1 MSSAANA
8 QGVTPAAPKSFGR
21 QLHEAAGEWWQ
32 TDFPNWIY
40 VFKMVLAGLLALGI
54 GYALD
59 LESPRSG
66 LITVFIV
73 MQPQSGMILAKS
85 FYRVIGTFIGSVAV
99 VVFVGLFAQ
108 TPELFLLAT
117 ALWIGL
123 CTFGS
128 AHNRNFRSY
137 GFVLSGYTVAL
148 IGIPAA
154 LNPAL
159 TFDSVMTRA
168 TEITVGIV
176 CAGVVSALVFPQ
188 ASAPGLVRI
197 IRGRFTA
204 FVDLIGST
212 LGGTADRKALEATNA
227 RFVGDIIGLE
237 ALRSSAIFEDP
248 EIRLRSGRLTRMNSE
263 FMALSTR
270 VHALHQLMNRL
281 HDSRNP
287 SAQLVIDAISPY
299 FREVQPLLTRSG
311 GEPVM
316 TATDAAD
323 AALKLET
330 YKQELPRRMRATRS
344 EHAQALDDDAIL
356 DFDTASELLY
366 RVIEE
371 LHAYTLTYA
380 SLVQRR
386 HEREQWEHA
395 YSPKTSMVTASI
407 AGARAAITLIGLST
421 FWILSGWPSGDVA
434 SLNAAAFCAITS
446 AAPDPAKATR
456 TVTMGVALAVVLGY
470 FYTFHIVPQLD
481 GFWMLAAALTPV
493 LMLAVLLTTKPTLA
507 GYGLGIC
514 IFFPFVAVPDNLA
527 HFNAAGYL
535 NECIALMVSLV
546 VTTVAFMLLLPPT
559 TNWTVRHLEKLL
571 RKQVVQACFGKLAHL
586 ALQFES
592 GTRDLMHQITMV
604 TGSRPAL
611 RKDAFGWMFATLEIG
626 HAVIELRTELHGIR
640 SGNPGLLPPSAYA
653 ALDRLRETL
662 PALFEQPTPATLA
675 AVLDANNRA
684 IAEVQFAIGPQY
696 RERSER
702 HRLQRTLSY
711 LHFIRTA
718 LLDPQSPL
726 QPMHQHQ
733 SVGASTSSASNSGA
747 NHAA

>member
-1 MSSAANA
+1 VS
-8 QGVTPAAPKSFGR
+8 TPATSVQASPSPSPGR
-21 QLHEAAGEWWQ
+21 QLREAASEWWQ

-40 VFKMVLAGLLALGI
+40 VFKMVFAGLLALGI
-54 GYALD
+54 GYALNLD
-59 LESPRSG
+59 SPRSA

-85 FYRVIGTFIGSVAV
+85 FYRVIGTLIGSVV
-99 VVFVGLFAQ
+99 VVLFVGLFAQ
-108 TPELFLLAT
+108 TPELFLLAS
-117 ALWIGL
+117 ACWIGL
-123 CTFGS
+123 CTVGS

-148 IGIPAA
+148 IGLPAA
-154 LNPAL
+154 LNPAT
-159 TFDSVMTRA
+159 TFTSVMTRV

-176 CAGVVSALVFPQ
+176 CVGVVSALVFPQ
-188 ASAPGLVRI
+188 ASSPGLVRI
-197 IRGRFTA
+197 IRSRFTA

-212 LGGTADRKALEATNA
+212 LGGTSDRKQLEATNA

-248 EIRLRSGRLTRMNSE
+248 EVRLRSGRLTRMNSE

-281 HDSRNP
+281 HTSSNA
-287 SAQLVIDAISPY
+287 SAQRVIDMISPY

-316 TATDAAD
+316 GALDAAD
-323 AALKLET
+323 AALKLDA
-330 YKQELPRRMRATRS
+330 YKQELPRRVRATRT
-344 EHAQALDDDAIL
+344 ENAQLLDDEAIL

-366 RVIEE
+366 RVIDE

-386 HEREQWEHA
+386 HEREQWEHNYA
-395 YSPKTSMVTASI
+395 PKTSMVTASI

-421 FWILSGWPSGDVA
+421 FWILSGWPSGSVA
-434 SLNAAAFCAITS
+434 ALNAAAFCAITS

-456 TVTMGVALAVVLGY
+456 TVTMGVVVAMVLGY
-470 FYTFHIVPQLD
+470 VYTFHILPRLD

-493 LMLAVLLTTKPTLA
+493 LMMAVLLTTKPKLA

-514 IFFPFVAVPDNLA
+514 IFFPFLAVPDNLV
-527 HFNAAGYL
+527 HFDAAGYI
-535 NECIALMVSLV
+535 NEAIALIVSLV
-546 VTTVAFMLLLPPT
+546 VTTIAFMLLLPPT
-559 TNWTVRHLEKLL
+559 TNWTVRHLEKQL

-592 GTRDLMHQITMV
+592 GTRDLMHQITV
-604 TGSRPAL
+604 LTSSRPGL
-611 RKDAFGWMFATLEIG
+611 RQNAFGWMFATLEIG
-626 HAVIELRTELHGIR
+626 HAVIELRTELQAIR
-640 SGNPGLLPPSAYA
+640 SGNPGLLPPPAHA

-662 PALFEQPTPATLA
+662 PELFNHPNPATRA
-675 AVLDANNRA
+675 AVLSANDGA
-684 IAEVQFAIGPQY
+684 IAEVQQAIGPHY

-718 LLDPQSPL
+718 LLDPYSPL
-726 QPMHQHQ
+726 QPAPKDGQD
-733 SVGASTSSASNSGA
+733 SNSNITSGTNGAS
-747 NHAA
+747 HAA

>member
-1 MSSAANA
+1 MNQPATTTATRTPFGA
-8 QGVTPAAPKSFGR
+8 QLR
-21 QLHEAAGEWWQ
+21 EAAGDWWQ
-32 TDFPNWIY
+32 NERPTWIY
-40 VFKMVLAGLLALGI
+40 VFKMVFAGLLALGI
-54 GYALD
+54 GYTLD
-59 LESPRSG
+59 LESPRSA

-85 FYRVIGTFIGSVAV
+85 FYRVIGTLVGSVAV
-99 VVFVGLFAQ
+99 VVLVGLFAQ
-108 TPELFLLAT
+108 TPELFLIAS

-123 CTFGS
+123 CTMGS
-128 AHNRNFRSY
+128 AYNRNFRSY

-148 IGIPAA
+148 VGLPAA
-154 LNPAL
+154 LHPGI
-159 TFDSVMTRA
+159 TFDSMMTRV

-204 FVDLIGST
+204 FVDLIGAT
-212 LGGTADRKALEATNA
+212 LGGTTDRKKLDAANA
-227 RFVGDIIGLE
+227 RFIGDIIGLE

-281 HDSRNP
+281 HASPAP
-287 SAQLVIDAISPY
+287 SARIVIDAISPY
-299 FREVQPLLTRSG
+299 FKEVQPLLTRDS

-316 TATDAAD
+316 SAVDAAD
-323 AALKLET
+323 AALKLEA
-330 YKQELPRRMRATRS
+330 YKRELPRRVRATRG
-344 EHAQALDDDAIL
+344 ELRLDSDSAML

-380 SLVQRR
+380 SLPQRR

-395 YSPKTSMVTASI
+395 YTPKTSMTTALI
-407 AGARAAITLIGLST
+407 AGARAAVTLLLLSA
-421 FWILSGWPSGDVA
+421 FWLASGWPSGDVA
-434 SLNAAAFCAITS
+434 ALNAAAFCAITS

-456 TVTMGVALAVVLGY
+456 TVAIGVAFATVAGY
-470 FYTFHIVPQLD
+470 FYTFHLLPRAD
-481 GFWMLAAALTPV
+481 GYWMLAAMLTPM
-493 LMLAVLLTTKPTLA
+493 LMLAVLLTTKPKWA

-514 IFFPFVAVPDNLA
+514 IFFPFLAVPDNFA
-527 HFNAAGYL
+527 RFNAAGYL
-535 NECIALMVSLV
+535 NEAVALMVSLT
-546 VTTVAFMLLLPPT
+546 VTAISFMVLLPPT
-559 TNWTVRHLEKLL
+559 TDWIVRVLEKQL
-571 RKQVVQACFGKLAHL
+571 RKQVVDACFGKLGHL
-586 ALQFES
+586 ALKFES
-592 GTRDLMHQITMV
+592 GTRDLMHQITML
-604 TGSRPAL
+604 TSSRPTL
-611 RKDAFGWMFATLEIG
+611 RQIAFGWTFATLEVG
-626 HAVIELRTELHGIR
+626 HAIIELRTELNGIR
-640 SGNPGLLPPSAYA
+640 TERPDLLPAGAYA
-653 ALDRLRETL
+653 ALNRLRETI
-662 PALFEQPTPATLA
+662 PALFNTPNRDTFANALA
-675 AVLDANNRA
+675 ANDHA
-684 IAEVQFAIGPQY
+684 IAQVQQAIGPHY

-726 QPMHQHQ
+726 HTMRD
-733 SVGASTSSASNSGA
+733 GAADANPTNSGA
-747 NHAA
+747 RHAT

>member
-1 MSSAANA
+1 MNQPADTTA
-8 QGVTPAAPKSFGR
+8 VTARASFGA
-21 QLHEAAGEWWQ
+21 QLREAAADWLRNDG
-32 TDFPNWIY
+32 PNWIY
-40 VFKMVLAGLLALGI
+40 VFKMVFAGLLALGI

-59 LESPRSG
+59 LESPRSA

-85 FYRVIGTFIGSVAV
+85 FYRVIGTLIGSVAI

-108 TPELFLLAT
+108 TPELFLLAS

-123 CTFGS
+123 CTVGS

-148 IGIPAA
+148 IGLPAA
-154 LNPAL
+154 LNPGI
-159 TFDSVMTRA
+159 TFDSVMTRV

-197 IRGRFTA
+197 IRGRFSA
-204 FVDLIGST
+204 FVDLIGAT
-212 LGGTADRKALEATNA
+212 LGGTTERKQLEATNA

-281 HDSRNP
+281 HANP
-287 SAQLVIDAISPY
+287 APGAQTVIAAISPY
-299 FREVQPLLTRSG
+299 FKEVQPLLTRES

-316 TATDAAD
+316 SAVDAAD
-323 AALKLET
+323 AALKLEA
-330 YKQELPRRMRATRS
+330 YKRELPRRVRATRD
-344 EHAQALDDDAIL
+344 ALALDSDSAML

-380 SLVQRR
+380 SLNQRR
-386 HEREQWEHA
+386 HEREQWDHSYA
-395 YSPKTSMVTASI
+395 PKTSMTTALI
-407 AGARAAITLIGLST
+407 AGARAAITLLLLSA
-421 FWILSGWPSGDVA
+421 FWLASGWPSGDVA
-434 SLNAAAFCAITS
+434 ALNAAAFCAITS

-456 TVTMGVALAVVLGY
+456 TVAIGVVFAAIAGY
-470 FYTFHIVPQLD
+470 VYTFHILPRMD
-481 GFWMLAAALTPV
+481 GYWMLAAALMPV
-493 LMLAVLLTTKPTLA
+493 LMLAVLLTTKPKWA

-514 IFFPFVAVPDNLA
+514 IFFPFLAVPDNFA

-535 NECIALMVSLV
+535 NEAIALMVSLI
-546 VTTVAFMLLLPPT
+546 VTAVAFMLLLPPT
-559 TNWTVRHLEKLL
+559 TDWTVRILEKQL
-571 RKQVVQACFGKLAHL
+571 RKQVVDACFGKLGHL
-586 ALQFES
+586 ALKFES
-592 GTRDLMHQITMV
+592 GTRDLMHQITML
-604 TGSRPAL
+604 TSSRPVL
-611 RKDAFGWMFATLEIG
+611 RQNAFGWMFATLEVG
-626 HAVIELRTELHGIR
+626 HAIIELRTELHGIR
-640 SGNPGLLPPSAYA
+640 TGAPDLLPPAAYA
-653 ALDRLRETL
+653 ALDRLRETI
-662 PALFEQPTPATLA
+662 PALFERPNGATLA
-675 AVLDANNRA
+675 AALAANDGA
-684 IAEVQFAIGPQY
+684 IVEVQQAIGPHY

-718 LLDPQSPL
+718 LLDEQSPL
-726 QPMHQHQ
+726 HTMRAG
-733 SVGASTSSASNSGA
+733 GADSANNNPGA
-747 NHAA
+747 RHAT

>member
-1 MSSAANA
+1 MN
-8 QGVTPAAPKSFGR
+8 TPAAPAQPSSPAPSLGR
-21 QLHEAAGEWWQ
+21 QLRDAAAEWRQ

-85 FYRVIGTFIGSVAV
+85 FYRVIGTLIGSVAI

-117 ALWIGL
+117 AVWIGL
-123 CTFGS
+123 CTMGS
-128 AHNRNFRSY
+128 AYNRNFRSY

-159 TFDSVMTRA
+159 TFDSVMTRV

-197 IRGRFTA
+197 IRSRFTA
-204 FVDLIGST
+204 FVDLIGGT
-212 LGGTADRKALEATNA
+212 LGGTADRKKLEAANA

-248 EIRLRSGRLTRMNSE
+248 EVRLRSGRLTRMNSE

-287 SAQLVIDAISPY
+287 SAQLAIDAISPY

-316 TATDAAD
+316 TAVDAAD
-323 AALKLET
+323 SALKLES
-330 YKQELPRRMRATRS
+330 YKQELPRRIRATRT
-344 EHAQALDDDAIL
+344 EHAPALNDGALL
-356 DFDTASELLY
+356 DFDTAAELLY
-366 RVIEE
+366 RVIDE

-386 HEREQWEHA
+386 HEREQWEHVYA
-395 YSPKTSMVTASI
+395 PKTSVVTAGI

-421 FWILSGWPSGDVA
+421 FWLLSGWPSGDVA
-434 SLNAAAFCAITS
+434 ALNAAAFCAITS

-456 TVTMGVALAVVLGY
+456 TVTMGVAVAVVLGY
-470 FYTFHIVPQLD
+470 FYTFQVVPRLD
-481 GFWMLAAALTPV
+481 GFWMLAAALAPV
-493 LMLAVLLTTKPTLA
+493 LMMAVLLTTKPALA
-507 GYGLGIC
+507 GYGMGIC
-514 IFFPFVAVPDNLA
+514 IFFPFLAVPDNLA

-535 NECIALMVSLV
+535 NEAVALMLSLI
-546 VTTVAFMLLLPPT
+546 VTTAAFMVLLPPT
-559 TNWTVRHLEKLL
+559 TDWTVRHLEKQL

-592 GTRDLMHQITMV
+592 GTRDLMHQITML

-611 RKDAFGWMFATLEIG
+611 RKNAFGWMFATLEIG

-640 SGNPGLLPPSAYA
+640 SSKAELLPPGAYA
-653 ALDRLRETL
+653 ALDRLRATL
-662 PALFEQPTPATLA
+662 PALFERPTPATLA
-675 AVLDANNRA
+675 AVLEANDRT
-684 IAEVQFAIGPQY
+684 IAEVQQAIGPHY
-696 RERSER
+696 RERNER

-726 QPMHQHQ
+726 QPLQPAPRKGDANL
-733 SVGASTSSASNSGA
+733 SSGTS
-747 NHAA
+747 HAA

>member
-1 MSSAANA
+1 MN
-8 QGVTPAAPKSFGR
+8 TPAASAAAGLGR
-21 QLHEAAGEWWQ
+21 QIQEAARDWGRTE
-32 TDFPNWIY
+32 FPNWIY
-40 VFKMVLAGLLALGI
+40 VFKMVFAGLLALGI

-59 LESPRSG
+59 LESPRSA

-85 FYRVIGTFIGSVAV
+85 FYRVIGTLVGSVAIV
-99 VVFVGLFAQ
+99 VLVGLFSQ
-108 TPELFLLAT
+108 TPELFLLAS

-148 IGIPAA
+148 IGLPAA

-159 TFDSVMTRA
+159 TFDSVMTRV

-176 CAGVVSALVFPQ
+176 CAGVVSALVLPR
-188 ASAPGLVRI
+188 ASAPDLVRI

-204 FVDLIGST
+204 FVDLVGNT
-212 LGGTADRKALEATNA
+212 LGGSADRQQLEATNA

-237 ALRSSAIFEDP
+237 ALRSAAIFEDP
-248 EIRLRSGRLTRMNSE
+248 EIRLRSGRLSRMNSE

-281 HDSRNP
+281 HAGHTP
-287 SAQLVIDAISPY
+287 GAQFVIDSISPY
-299 FREVQPLLTRSG
+299 FHEVQPLLTRTG

-316 TATDAAD
+316 SALDAAE
-323 AALKLET
+323 AALKLEN
-330 YKQELPRRMRATRS
+330 YKQDLPRRVRATRT
-344 EHAQALDDDAIL
+344 EQAPMLSDEALL
-356 DFDTASELLY
+356 DFDTAAELLY
-366 RVIEE
+366 RVIDE

-386 HEREQWEHA
+386 HEREEWDHSYA
-395 YSPKTSMVTASI
+395 PKTSKFIAGI
-407 AGARAAITLIGLST
+407 AGARAAITLIGLSA
-421 FWILSGWPSGDVA
+421 FWILSGWPTGDVA
-434 SLNAAAFCAITS
+434 ALNAAAFCAITS

-456 TVTMGVALAVVLGY
+456 TVTLGVVGAVVLGY
-470 FYTFHIVPQLD
+470 FYTFHVMPRLD

-493 LMLAVLLTTKPTLA
+493 LLFAVLLTTKPATA

-514 IFFPFVAVPDNLA
+514 IFFPFLAAPDNLVN
-527 HFNAAGYL
+527 FNAAGYL
-535 NECIALMVSLV
+535 NSAIALMVSLI
-546 VTTVAFMLLLPPT
+546 VTTGAFAILMPPT
-559 TNWTVRHLEKLL
+559 TNWTVRHLEKQL
-571 RKQVVQACFGKLAHL
+571 RKQVIQACFGKLAHL

-592 GTRDLMHQITMV
+592 GTRDLMHQITMI
-604 TGSRPAL
+604 TSDRPAL
-611 RKDAFGWMFATLEIG
+611 RQQAFGWMFATLEIG
-626 HAVIELRTELHGIR
+626 HAVIELRTELDGIR
-640 SGNPGLLPPSAYA
+640 SRNPGLLPPSAYA
-653 ALDRLRETL
+653 ALDRLRQTL
-662 PALFEQPTPATLA
+662 PSLFQRPDRITLA
-675 AVLDANNRA
+675 AVLMANDSA
-684 IAEVQFAIGPQY
+684 IVEVQTAIGPHY
-696 RERSER
+696 REPSER

-726 QPMHQHQ
+726 HPMHTDDIT
-733 SVGASTSSASNSGA
+733 STTRANGAA
-747 NHAA
+747 HAA

>member
-1 MSSAANA
+1 MNSPAVAAKA
-8 QGVTPAAPKSFGR
+8 VARPSLSR
-21 QLHEAAGEWWQ
+21 QLQDAAQEWWQ
-32 TDFPNWIY
+32 VDFPNWIY
-40 VFKMVLAGLLALGI
+40 VFKMVFAGLLALGI
-54 GYALD
+54 GYGLD
-59 LESPRSG
+59 LDSPRSA

-85 FYRVIGTFIGSVAV
+85 FYRVIGTLIGSVAV

-108 TPELFLLAT
+108 TPELFLLAS

-123 CTFGS
+123 CTVGS

-148 IGIPAA
+148 IGLPAA

-159 TFDSVMTRA
+159 TFNSVITRV

-176 CAGVVSALVFPQ
+176 CAGLVSALVFPQ

-212 LGGTADRKALEATNA
+212 LGGTADRSALEATNA

-287 SAQLVIDAISPY
+287 SAQLVIDTISPY

-323 AALKLET
+323 AALKLDA
-330 YKQELPRRMRATRS
+330 YKQELPRRVRATRNS
-344 EHAQALDDDAIL
+344 CAQALDDAAIL

-366 RVIEE
+366 RVIDE

-386 HEREQWEHA
+386 HEREQWEHSYA
-395 YSPKTSMVTASI
+395 AKTSMLTALI

-421 FWILSGWPSGDVA
+421 FWILSGWPSGSVA
-434 SLNAAAFCAITS
+434 ALNAAAFCAITS

-456 TVTMGVALAVVLGY
+456 TVTMGVMVAVVLGY
-470 FYTFHIVPQLD
+470 LYTFHILPRLD

-493 LMLAVLLTTKPTLA
+493 LMLAVLLTTKPALA

-514 IFFPFVAVPDNLA
+514 IFFPFLAVPDNFTS
-527 HFNAAGYL
+527 FNAAGYL
-535 NECIALMVSLV
+535 NEAIALMVSLI

-604 TGSRPAL
+604 TGSRPLL
-611 RKDAFGWMFATLEIG
+611 RKSAFGWMFATLEIG
-626 HAVIELRTELHGIR
+626 HAVIELRTELYAIR
-640 SGNPGLLPPSAYA
+640 SGTPELLPPAAYA
-653 ALDRLRETL
+653 ALDSLRATL

-675 AVLDANNRA
+675 AVLDANNRS
-684 IAEVQFAIGPQY
+684 IAAVQLAIGPHY

-726 QPMHQHQ
+726 QPMHQDQ
-733 SVGASTSSASNSGA
+733 ANTPSSPAKGTSNGA

>member
-1 MSSAANA
+1 MSTSATSATSA
-8 QGVTPAAPKSFGR
+8 TATTPAPQSFVR
-21 QLHEAAGEWWQ
+21 QLHDAAADWWQ
-32 TDFPNWIY
+32 ADFPNWIY
-40 VFKMVLAGLLALGI
+40 VFKMVFAGLLALGI

-85 FYRVIGTFIGSVAV
+85 FYRVIGTLVGSAAV

-117 ALWIGL
+117 ACWIGL
-123 CTFGS
+123 CTVGS

-159 TFDSVMTRA
+159 TFDSVMTRV

-204 FVDLIGST
+204 FVDLIGNT
-212 LGGTADRKALEATNA
+212 LGGSADRKALEATNA

-316 TATDAAD
+316 TAIDAAD
-323 AALKLET
+323 AALKLES
-330 YKQELPRRMRATRS
+330 YKQELPRRVRATRDAHTRS
-344 EHAQALDDDAIL
+344 QELDDDAVL

-386 HEREQWEHA
+386 HEREQWEHVYA
-395 YSPKTSMVTASI
+395 PKTSMVTASI

-434 SLNAAAFCAITS
+434 ALNAAAFCAITS

-535 NECIALMVSLV
+535 NESIALMLSLV
-546 VTTVAFMLLLPPT
+546 VTTVAFMVLLPPT
-559 TNWTVRHLEKLL
+559 TNWTVRHLEKQL

-592 GTRDLMHQITMV
+592 GTRDLMHQITML

-626 HAVIELRTELHGIR
+626 HAIIELRTELHGIR
-640 SGNPGLLPPSAYA
+640 SGNPGLLSPAAYA

-675 AVLDANNRA
+675 AVLDANNRT
-684 IAEVQFAIGPQY
+684 IAEVQQAIGPHY

-726 QPMHQHQ
+726 QPMHQN
-733 SVGASTSSASNSGA
+733 GDAATSSGA
-747 NHAA
+747 HHAA

>member
-1 MSSAANA
+1 VS
-8 QGVTPAAPKSFGR
+8 TPATPATATASPPAPQSFGR
-21 QLHEAAGEWWQ
+21 QLHDAAADWWQ

-40 VFKMVLAGLLALGI
+40 VFKMVFAGLLALGI

-85 FYRVIGTFIGSVAV
+85 FYRVIGTLIGSVAV

-117 ALWIGL
+117 ACWIGL
-123 CTFGS
+123 CTVGS

-154 LNPAL
+154 LNPSL
-159 TFDSVMTRA
+159 VFDSVMTRV

-212 LGGTADRKALEATNA
+212 LGGSADRKALEATNA

-281 HDSRNP
+281 HDSSNP
-287 SAQLVIDAISPY
+287 SSQLVIDAISPY

-316 TATDAAD
+316 TAVDAAD
-323 AALKLET
+323 AALKLES
-330 YKQELPRRMRATRS
+330 YKQELPRRVRATRDI
-344 EHAQALDDDAIL
+344 HAQELDDDAVL

-395 YSPKTSMVTASI
+395 YAPKTSLVIAGI
-407 AGARAAITLIGLST
+407 AGARAAVTLIGLST
-421 FWILSGWPSGDVA
+421 FWILSGWPSGDFA
-434 SLNAAAFCAITS
+434 ALNAAAFCAITS

-527 HFNAAGYL
+527 HFNAASYL
-535 NECIALMVSLV
+535 NESIALLVSLI
-546 VTTVAFMLLLPPT
+546 VTTAAFMVLLPPT
-559 TNWTVRHLEKLL
+559 TNWTVRHLEKQL

-592 GTRDLMHQITMV
+592 GTRDLMHQITML

-626 HAVIELRTELHGIR
+626 HAIIELRTELHGIR
-640 SGNPGLLPPSAYA
+640 SGNPGLLSPAAYA
-653 ALDRLRETL
+653 ALDRLRKTL

-675 AVLDANNRA
+675 AVLDANNRT
-684 IAEVQFAIGPQY
+684 IAEVQQAIGPHY

-726 QPMHQHQ
+726 RPMHQG
-733 SVGASTSSASNSGA
+733 SDAATPSGA

>member
-1 MSSAANA
+1 MS
-8 QGVTPAAPKSFGR
+8 TPATITASTPAPQSFGR
-21 QLHEAAGEWWQ
+21 QLHDAAADWWQ
-32 TDFPNWIY
+32 TEFPNWIY
-40 VFKMVLAGLLALGI
+40 VFKMVFAGLLALGI

-85 FYRVIGTFIGSVAV
+85 FYRVIGTLVGSVAI

-123 CTFGS
+123 CTVGS

-159 TFDSVMTRA
+159 TFDSVMTRV

-204 FVDLIGST
+204 FVDLIGGT
-212 LGGTADRKALEATNA
+212 LGGSADRKALEATNA

-316 TATDAAD
+316 TAIDAAD
-323 AALKLET
+323 AALKLES
-330 YKQELPRRMRATRS
+330 YKQELPRRVRATRDAHT
-344 EHAQALDDDAIL
+344 HAQELDDDAVL

-395 YSPKTSMVTASI
+395 YAPKTSLVIAGI

-434 SLNAAAFCAITS
+434 ALNAAAFCAITS

-535 NECIALMVSLV
+535 NESIALMLSLI
-546 VTTVAFMLLLPPT
+546 VTTVAFMVLLPPT
-559 TNWTVRHLEKLL
+559 TNWTVRHLEKQL

-592 GTRDLMHQITMV
+592 GTRDLMHQITML

-640 SGNPGLLPPSAYA
+640 SGNPGLLSPAAYA

-662 PALFEQPTPATLA
+662 PALFSQPTPATLA
-675 AVLDANNRA
+675 AVLDANNRT
-684 IAEVQFAIGPQY
+684 IAEVQQAIGPHY

-726 QPMHQHQ
+726 QPMHQ
-733 SVGASTSSASNSGA
+733 GSAATPSGA

>member
-1 MSSAANA
+1 VNTPA
-8 QGVTPAAPKSFGR
+8 TPAASIGLGQ
-21 QLHEAAGEWWQ
+21 QLREAAQDWRRTE
-32 TDFPNWIY
+32 FPNWIY
-40 VFKMVLAGLLALGI
+40 VFKMVFAGLLALGI
-54 GYALD
+54 GYGLD
-59 LESPRSG
+59 LESPRSA

-85 FYRVIGTFIGSVAV
+85 FYRVVGTLIGSAAIV
-99 VVFVGLFAQ
+99 VLVGLFSQ
-108 TPELFLLAT
+108 TPELFLLAS

-148 IGIPAA
+148 IGLPAA

-159 TFDSVMTRA
+159 TFDSVMTRV

-176 CAGVVSALVFPQ
+176 CAGLVSALILPR
-188 ASAPGLVRI
+188 ASAPDLVRI
-197 IRGRFTA
+197 IRARFTA
-204 FVDLIGST
+204 FVDLVGNT
-212 LGGTADRKALEATNA
+212 LGGSADRKQLESTNA

-248 EIRLRSGRLTRMNSE
+248 EIRLRSGRLSRMNSE

-270 VHALHQLMNRL
+270 IHALHQLMNRL
-281 HDSRNP
+281 HDGHTAG
-287 SAQLVIDAISPY
+287 AQFVIDAISPY
-299 FREVQPLLTRSG
+299 FHEVQPLLTRSG

-316 TATDAAD
+316 SALDAAD
-323 AALKLET
+323 AALKLDS
-330 YKQELPRRMRATRS
+330 YKLELPRRMRATRTELS
-344 EHAQALDDDAIL
+344 PMLSDDALL
-356 DFDTASELLY
+356 DFDTAAELLY
-366 RVIEE
+366 RVIDE

-386 HEREQWEHA
+386 HEREEWEHA
-395 YSPKTSMVTASI
+395 YAPKTSKFTAGI
-407 AGARAAITLIGLST
+407 AGARAAITLIGLSA

-434 SLNAAAFCAITS
+434 ALNAAAFCAITS

-456 TVTMGVALAVVLGY
+456 TVTGGVMGAVILGY
-470 FYTFHIVPQLD
+470 IYTFHIMPRLD

-493 LMLAVLLTTKPTLA
+493 LMLAVLLTTKPKLA

-514 IFFPFVAVPDNLA
+514 IFFPFLAAPDNLA

-535 NECIALMVSLV
+535 NEAIALMVSLI
-546 VTTVAFMLLLPPT
+546 VTTASFAVLMPPT
-559 TNWTVRHLEKLL
+559 TNWTVRHLEKEL

-592 GTRDLMHQITMV
+592 GTRDLMHQITML
-604 TGSRPAL
+604 TSSRPHL
-611 RKDAFGWMFATLEIG
+611 RQQAFGWMFATLEIG
-626 HAVIELRTELHGIR
+626 HAVIELRTELDGIR
-640 SGNPGLLPPSAYA
+640 SDNPGLLPAAAYS
-653 ALDRLRETL
+653 ALDQLRQTL
-662 PALFEQPTPATLA
+662 PALFRQPRHDTLA
-675 AVLDANNRA
+675 AVLAANDSA
-684 IAEVQFAIGPQY
+684 IVAVQQAIGPYY
-696 RERSER
+696 RERNER

-726 QPMHQHQ
+726 HPMHADGAATLSTRAH
-733 SVGASTSSASNSGA
+733 GAS
-747 NHAA
+747 HAA

>member
-1 MSSAANA
+1 MSTSATSATSA
-8 QGVTPAAPKSFGR
+8 TATTPAPQSFGR
-21 QLHEAAGEWWQ
+21 QLHDAAADWWQ

-40 VFKMVLAGLLALGI
+40 VFKMVFAGLLALGI

-85 FYRVIGTFIGSVAV
+85 FYRVIGTLVGSAAV

-117 ALWIGL
+117 ACWIGL
-123 CTFGS
+123 CTVGS

-159 TFDSVMTRA
+159 TFDSVMTRV

-204 FVDLIGST
+204 FVDLIGNT
-212 LGGTADRKALEATNA
+212 LGGSADRKALEATNA

-316 TATDAAD
+316 TAIDAAD
-323 AALKLET
+323 AALKLES
-330 YKQELPRRMRATRS
+330 YKQELPRRVRATRDAHTRS
-344 EHAQALDDDAIL
+344 QELDDDAVL

-386 HEREQWEHA
+386 HEREQWEHVYA
-395 YSPKTSMVTASI
+395 PKTSMVTASI

-434 SLNAAAFCAITS
+434 ALNAAAFCAITS

-535 NECIALMVSLV
+535 NESIALMLSLV
-546 VTTVAFMLLLPPT
+546 VTTVAFMVLLPPT
-559 TNWTVRHLEKLL
+559 TNWTVRHLEKQL

-592 GTRDLMHQITMV
+592 GTRDLMHQITML

-626 HAVIELRTELHGIR
+626 HAIIELRTELHGIR
-640 SGNPGLLPPSAYA
+640 SGNPGLLSPAAYA
-653 ALDRLRETL
+653 ALDRLREAL
-662 PALFEQPTPATLA
+662 PALFRQPTPATLA
-675 AVLDANNRA
+675 AVLDANNRT
-684 IAEVQFAIGPQY
+684 IAEVQQAIGPHY

-726 QPMHQHQ
+726 QPMHQN
-733 SVGASTSSASNSGA
+733 GDAATSSGA
-747 NHAA
+747 HHAA

>member
-1 MSSAANA
+1 MHDAAA
-8 QGVTPAAPKSFGR
+8 D
-21 QLHEAAGEWWQ
+21 WWQ

-40 VFKMVLAGLLALGI
+40 VFKMVFAGLLALGI

-85 FYRVIGTFIGSVAV
+85 FYRVIGTLVGSAAV

-117 ALWIGL
+117 ACWIGL
-123 CTFGS
+123 CTVGS

-159 TFDSVMTRA
+159 TFDSVMTRV

-204 FVDLIGST
+204 FVDLIGNT
-212 LGGTADRKALEATNA
+212 LGGSADRKALEATNA

-316 TATDAAD
+316 TAIDAAD
-323 AALKLET
+323 AALKLES
-330 YKQELPRRMRATRS
+330 YKQELPRRVRATRDAHTRS
-344 EHAQALDDDAIL
+344 QELDDDAVL

-386 HEREQWEHA
+386 HEREQWEHVYA
-395 YSPKTSMVTASI
+395 PKTSMVTASI

-434 SLNAAAFCAITS
+434 ALNAAAFCAITS

-535 NECIALMVSLV
+535 NESIALMLSLV
-546 VTTVAFMLLLPPT
+546 VTTVAFMVLLPPT
-559 TNWTVRHLEKLL
+559 TNWTVRHLEKQL

-592 GTRDLMHQITMV
+592 GTRDLMHQITML

-626 HAVIELRTELHGIR
+626 HAIIELRTELHGIR
-640 SGNPGLLPPSAYA
+640 SGNPGLLSPAAYA
-653 ALDRLRETL
+653 ALDRLREAL
-662 PALFEQPTPATLA
+662 PALFRQPTPATLA
-675 AVLDANNRA
+675 AVLDANNRT
-684 IAEVQFAIGPQY
+684 IAEVQQAIGPHY

-726 QPMHQHQ
+726 QPMHQN
-733 SVGASTSSASNSGA
+733 GDAATSSGA
-747 NHAA
+747 HHAA

>member
-1 MSSAANA
+1 MNQPANTTAA
-8 QGVTPAAPKSFGR
+8 AAPRPSFGA
-21 QLHEAAGEWWQ
+21 QLHDAASDWWQ
-32 TDFPNWIY
+32 NERPTWIY
-40 VFKMVLAGLLALGI
+40 VFKMVFAGLLALGI

-59 LESPRSG
+59 LESPRSA

-85 FYRVIGTFIGSVAV
+85 FYRVIGTLVGSVAII
-99 VVFVGLFAQ
+99 VFVGLFAQ
-108 TPELFLLAT
+108 TPELFLIAS

-123 CTFGS
+123 CTVGS

-148 IGIPAA
+148 IGLPAA
-154 LNPAL
+154 LNPGI
-159 TFDSVMTRA
+159 TFDSVMTRG

-176 CAGVVSALVFPQ
+176 CAGLVSALVFPQ

-204 FVDLIGST
+204 FVDLIGAT
-212 LGGTADRKALEATNA
+212 LGGTTDRKQLDIANA

-281 HDSRNP
+281 HANPAP
-287 SAQLVIDAISPY
+287 SAQIIIDAISPY
-299 FREVQPLLTRSG
+299 FKEVQPLLTRES

-316 TATDAAD
+316 SAVDAAD

-330 YKQELPRRMRATRS
+330 YKRELPRRVRATRNTL
-344 EHAQALDDDAIL
+344 QLDSDAAML

-380 SLVQRR
+380 SLNQRR

-395 YSPKTSMVTASI
+395 YASKTSMTTALI
-407 AGARAAITLIGLST
+407 AGARAAITLLLLSA
-421 FWILSGWPSGDVA
+421 FWLASGWPSGDVA
-434 SLNAAAFCAITS
+434 ALNAAAFCAITS
-446 AAPDPAKATR
+446 AAPDPARATR
-456 TVTMGVALAVVLGY
+456 TVAIGVVFAAIAGY
-470 FYTFHIVPQLD
+470 IYTFHLLPRTD
-481 GFWMLAAALTPV
+481 GYWMLAAMLMPA
-493 LMLAVLLTTKPTLA
+493 LMLAVWLTTKPKWA

-514 IFFPFVAVPDNLA
+514 IFFPFLAVPDNFA

-535 NECIALMVSLV
+535 NESIALLVSLI
-546 VTTVAFMLLLPPT
+546 VTAVSFMLLLPPT
-559 TNWTVRHLEKLL
+559 TDWTVRVLEKQL
-571 RKQVVQACFGKLAHL
+571 RKQVVDACFGKLGHL
-586 ALQFES
+586 ALKFES
-592 GTRDLMHQITMV
+592 GTRDLMHQITML
-604 TGSRPAL
+604 TSSRPAL
-611 RKDAFGWMFATLEIG
+611 RQNAFGWTFATLEVG
-626 HAVIELRTELHGIR
+626 HAIIELRTELNGIR
-640 SGNPGLLPPSAYA
+640 TERPDLLSAEAYA
-653 ALDRLRETL
+653 ALNRLRETI
-662 PALFEQPTPATLA
+662 PALFSTPNRDTFADALA
-675 AVLDANNRA
+675 ANDHA
-684 IAEVQFAIGPQY
+684 IAQVQQTIGPHY

-718 LLDPQSPL
+718 LLDQQSPL
-726 QPMHQHQ
+726 HTMRD
-733 SVGASTSSASNSGA
+733 GAANTTHSGA
-747 NHAA
+747 RHAT

>member
-1 MSSAANA
+1 MNQPPRPPANA
-8 QGVTPAAPKSFGR
+8 NANDARAPFGR
-21 QLHEAAGEWWQ
+21 QLRDAAVDWVRNDG
-32 TDFPNWIY
+32 PNWVY
-40 VFKMVLAGLLALGI
+40 VFKMVFAGLLALGI

-59 LESPRSG
+59 LESPRSA

-85 FYRVIGTFIGSVAV
+85 FYRVIGTLVGSAAI

-108 TPELFLLAT
+108 TPELFLLAS

-123 CTFGS
+123 CTVGS

-148 IGIPAA
+148 IGLPAA
-154 LNPAL
+154 LNPGV
-159 TFDSVMTRA
+159 TFDSVMTRV

-176 CAGVVSALVFPQ
+176 CAGVVSALVLPR

-204 FVDLIGST
+204 FVDLIGAT
-212 LGGTADRKALEATNA
+212 LGGTFERKQLESANA

-270 VHALHQLMNRL
+270 VHALHQLLNRL
-281 HDSRNP
+281 HANP
-287 SAQLVIDAISPY
+287 ASGARTVIEAITPY
-299 FREVQPLLTRSG
+299 FKEVQPLLTREG

-316 TATDAAD
+316 SAVDAAD
-323 AALKLET
+323 AALKLEA
-330 YKQELPRRMRATRS
+330 YKRELPRRVRATRD
-344 EHAQALDDDAIL
+344 ALQLDSDIAML

-380 SLVQRR
+380 SLNQRR

-395 YSPKTSMVTASI
+395 YAPKTSMITALV
-407 AGARAAITLIGLST
+407 AGARAAITLLLLSA
-421 FWILSGWPSGDVA
+421 FWLASGWPSGDVA
-434 SLNAAAFCAITS
+434 ALNAAAFCAITS
-446 AAPDPAKATR
+446 GAPDPAKATR
-456 TVTMGVALAVVLGY
+456 TVTIGVAFAVVAGY
-470 FYTFHIVPQLD
+470 FYTFHVLPRLD
-481 GFWMLAAALTPV
+481 GYWMLAAALMPV
-493 LMLAVLLTTKPTLA
+493 LMLAVLLTTKPKWA

-514 IFFPFVAVPDNLA
+514 IFFPFLAVPDNFA

-535 NECIALMVSLV
+535 NEAVALMVSLV
-546 VTTVAFMLLLPPT
+546 VTTVSFMVLLPPT
-559 TNWTVRHLEKLL
+559 TAWTVRVLEKQL
-571 RKQVVQACFGKLAHL
+571 RKQVVDACFGKLAHL
-586 ALQFES
+586 ALKFES
-592 GTRDLMHQITMV
+592 GTRDLMHQIAMLTS
-604 TGSRPAL
+604 SRPAL
-611 RKDAFGWMFATLEIG
+611 RQVAFGWMFATLEVG
-626 HAVIELRTELHGIR
+626 HAIIELRTELNGIR
-640 SGNPGLLPPSAYA
+640 NERPDLLPADAYT
-653 ALDRLRETL
+653 ALDGLRQTI
-662 PALFEQPTPATLA
+662 PALFNAPGRDTLA
-675 AVLDANNRA
+675 AALRANDRA
-684 IAEVQFAIGPQY
+684 IAQVQQAIGPHY
-696 RERSER
+696 RERSAR

-718 LLDPQSPL
+718 LLDQQSPL
-726 QPMHQHQ
+726 HTMRADHY
-733 SVGASTSSASNSGA
+733 SGA
-747 NHAA
+747 RHAT

>member
-1 MSSAANA
+1 VNTSA
-8 QGVTPAAPKSFGR
+8 TPATAGTAAPQSFGR
-21 QLHEAAGEWWQ
+21 QLHDAAADWWQ

-40 VFKMVLAGLLALGI
+40 VFKMVFAGLLALGI

-85 FYRVIGTFIGSVAV
+85 FYRVIGTLVGSLAV

-117 ALWIGL
+117 ACWIGL
-123 CTFGS
+123 CTVGS

-159 TFDSVMTRA
+159 TFDSVMTRV

-212 LGGTADRKALEATNA
+212 LGGSADRKVLEATNA

-316 TATDAAD
+316 TAVDAAD
-323 AALKLET
+323 AALKLES
-330 YKQELPRRMRATRS
+330 YKQELPRRVRATRNAHTHLQ
-344 EHAQALDDDAIL
+344 ELDDNAML

-395 YSPKTSMVTASI
+395 YAPKTSLVIAGI

-434 SLNAAAFCAITS
+434 ALNAAAFCAITS

-535 NECIALMVSLV
+535 NESIALMLSLI
-546 VTTVAFMLLLPPT
+546 VTTVAFMVLLPPT
-559 TNWTVRHLEKLL
+559 TNWTVRHLEKQL

-592 GTRDLMHQITMV
+592 GTRDLMHQITML

-626 HAVIELRTELHGIR
+626 HAIIELRTELHGIR
-640 SGNPGLLPPSAYA
+640 SGNPGLLSPAAYA

-662 PALFEQPTPATLA
+662 PALFNQPTPATLA
-675 AVLDANNRA
+675 AVLDANNRT
-684 IAEVQFAIGPQY
+684 IAEVQQAIGPHY

-726 QPMHQHQ
+726 RPMRQ
-733 SVGASTSSASNSGA
+733 AAATSSGV

>member
-1 MSSAANA
+1 VS
-8 QGVTPAAPKSFGR
+8 TPATITASTPAPQSFGR
-21 QLHEAAGEWWQ
+21 QLHDAAADWWQ
-32 TDFPNWIY
+32 TEFPNWIY
-40 VFKMVLAGLLALGI
+40 VFKMVFAGLLALGI

-85 FYRVIGTFIGSVAV
+85 FYRVIGTLVGSVAI

-123 CTFGS
+123 CTVGS

-159 TFDSVMTRA
+159 TFDSVMTRV

-204 FVDLIGST
+204 FVDLIGGT
-212 LGGTADRKALEATNA
+212 LGGSADRKALEATNA

-316 TATDAAD
+316 TAVDAAD
-323 AALKLET
+323 AALKLES
-330 YKQELPRRMRATRS
+330 YKQELPRRVRATRDAHT
-344 EHAQALDDDAIL
+344 HAQELDDDAVL

-395 YSPKTSMVTASI
+395 YAPKTSLVIAGI

-434 SLNAAAFCAITS
+434 ALNAAAFCAITS

-535 NECIALMVSLV
+535 NESIALMLSLI
-546 VTTVAFMLLLPPT
+546 VTTVAFMVLLPPT
-559 TNWTVRHLEKLL
+559 TNWTVRHLEKQL

-592 GTRDLMHQITMV
+592 GTRDLMHQITML

-640 SGNPGLLPPSAYA
+640 SGNPGLLSPAAYA

-662 PALFEQPTPATLA
+662 PALFSQPTPTTLA
-675 AVLDANNRA
+675 AVLDANNRT
-684 IAEVQFAIGPQY
+684 IAEVQQAIGPHY

-726 QPMHQHQ
+726 QPMHQ
-733 SVGASTSSASNSGA
+733 GSAATPSGA